1 MIPRHFQI
9 AIMLLL
15 VGILIS
21 GIYIIKIT
29 HKEQAK
35 TELAVEERPVA
46 PPVGGKQEHIL
57 VLVAYDEERAL
68 RWRETTAFMPE
79 ERSLRAKETL
89 RAVLAQ
95 YLQRPS
101 PHPLGKG
108 ADIKDV
114 YLLSNNTVVIDTTS
128 QFADNHPS
136 GILPE
141 EMTLTSLIE
150 TLSANLPGITRVK
163 FIVDGKERETLA
175 GHVDLM
181 SFYEVSAVHELAREF
196 Q

>member
-35 TELAVEERPVA
+35 TQLAVEERPVA

-57 VLVAYDEERAL
+57 VLVAYDQERAL

-95 YLQRPS
+95 YLQNPS

-108 ADIKDV
+108 TDIKDV
-114 YLLSNNTVVIDTTS
+114 YLINDNTVVIDTTP
-128 QFADNHPS
+128 QFADSHPS

-141 EMTLTSLIE
+141 EMTVTSLIE
-150 TLSANLPGITRVK
+150 TLSANLPGISRVK

-175 GHVDLM
+175 GHADLM
-181 SFYEVSAVHELAREF
+181 SFYEVSAVHELAKEF

>member
-1 MIPRHFQI
+1 VIPRNFQI
-9 AIMLLL
+9 AITLLL
-15 VGILIS
+15 LGILIS

-35 TELAVEERPVA
+35 NQQAADERPVA
-46 PPVGGKQEHIL
+46 PPVGGKPERIP

-68 RWRETTAFMPE
+68 RWRETTVFMPE
-79 ERSLRAKETL
+79 ERSLRAKEAL
-89 RAVLAQ
+89 RAVLTQ
-95 YLQRPS
+95 YLQSPS
-101 PHPLGKG
+101 PHSIGKG
-108 ADIKDV
+108 ADIKNV
-114 YLLSNNTVVIDTTS
+114 YLINSNTLVVDTTA

-150 TLSANLPGITRVK
+150 TLSANLPGISRVK

-181 SFYEVSAVHELAREF
+181 SFYEVSTVHELAKEF
-196 Q
+196 E

>member
-35 TELAVEERPVA
+35 AQFAVEERPVA

-68 RWRETTAFMPE
+68 RWRETTVFMPE

-89 RAVLAQ
+89 RALLAQ
-95 YLQRPS
+95 YMQNPS

-108 ADIKDV
+108 TDIKDV
-114 YLLSNNTVVIDTTS
+114 YLIDNSTVVIDTTS
-128 QFADNHPS
+128 QFADSHPS

-141 EMTLTSLIE
+141 EMTIASLIE
-150 TLSANLPGITRVK
+150 TLSANLPGIARVK

-181 SFYEVSAVHELAREF
+181 SSYDVSAVHELAKEF